1 MNSACAMETVAL
13 EDRDFLDSHP
23 DRAEVAIAHI
33 VKQSATA
40 FYIVKTGT
48 PDGREWAVSKRFSA
62 FVDLRKSLCN
72 AALNPTARKVETVP
86 FPPKVRV
93 PNRLCAPRGSLRQND
108 TASDGHRKCSE
119 ARSVPS

>member
-1 MNSACAMETVAL
+1 VLLRCAALRCVMETVAL

-33 VKQSATA
+33 VKQTATA

-62 FVDLRKSLCN
+62 FVDLRKALCN
-72 AALNPTARKVETVP
+72 GAVNPAAKKVEAVP
-86 FPPKVRV
+86 FPPKVRA
-93 PNRLCAPRGSLRQND
+93 PGWLFASRLAACD
-108 TASDGHRKCSE
+108 
-119 ARSVPS
+119 

>member
-1 MNSACAMETVAL
+1 MAGGLAGERRWRAARGRGGPGCACVMETVAL

-33 VKQSATA
+33 DKATA

-62 FVDLRKSLCN
+62 FVDLRKALCN
-72 AALNPTARKVETVP
+72 AAMNPAAKKVEAVP
-86 FPPKVRV
+86 FPPKVRTW
-93 PNRLCAPRGSLRQND
+93 PSLRP
-108 TASDGHRKCSE
+108 A
-119 ARSVPS
+119 